1 MEETIYISK
10 RCKHCH
16 ELLVLLHKYRDVL
29 KFNVVDVDNN
39 SYPRSIDSV
48 PCIVIDNKILGGIEL
63 FKFIE
68 YLINENVNKGVNENV
83 NKNDESNNS
92 NESVKN
98 APSNDN
104 TLPNGGAPSCNTL
117 PNEGAPNGNS
127 LDGYCF
133 GDNSCLLFSSFDDNS
148 YSMSNY
154 EELQSNEIS
163 KSCSLEPPVQDNKT
177 NKSKELDD
185 DFARMQQ
192 ERAND
197 MR

>member
-16 ELLVLLHKYRDVL
+16 ELLVLLHKYREIL

-48 PCIVIDNKILGGIEL
+48 PCMLIDNKILGGIEL

-68 YLINENVNKGVNENV
+68 YLINENVNE
-83 NKNDESNNS
+83 NDESNNS

-98 APSNDN
+98 APSN
-104 TLPNGGAPSCNTL
+104 GNTL
-117 PNEGAPNGNS
+117 PNEGAPSGNTLPNEGAPSGNS

-133 GDNSCLLFSSFDDNS
+133 GDNNCLLFSSFDDNS

-177 NKSKELDD
+177 SKSKELDD

>member
-1 MEETIYISK
+1 MEE
-10 RCKHCH
+10 H
-16 ELLVLLHKYRDVL
+16 LV
-29 KFNVVDVDNN
+29 
-39 SYPRSIDSV
+39 
-48 PCIVIDNKILGGIEL
+48 VIH
-63 FKFIE
+63 
-68 YLINENVNKGVNENV
+68 
-83 NKNDESNNS
+83 
-92 NESVKN
+92 
-98 APSNDN
+98 
-104 TLPNGGAPSCNTL
+104 
-117 PNEGAPNGNS
+117 
-127 LDGYCF
+127 CF

>member
-117 PNEGAPNGNS
+117 FWG
-127 LDGYCF
+127 
-133 GDNSCLLFSSFDDNS
+133 
-148 YSMSNY
+148 
-154 EELQSNEIS
+154 
-163 KSCSLEPPVQDNKT
+163 
-177 NKSKELDD
+177 
-185 DFARMQQ
+185 
-192 ERAND
+192 
-197 MR
+197 